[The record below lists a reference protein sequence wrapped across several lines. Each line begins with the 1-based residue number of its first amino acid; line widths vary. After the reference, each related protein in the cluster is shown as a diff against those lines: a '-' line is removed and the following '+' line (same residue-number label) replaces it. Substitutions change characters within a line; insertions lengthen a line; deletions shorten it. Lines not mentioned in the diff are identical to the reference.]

1 MYFSPNLNDNLLER
15 EKIMEEKLGEK
26 INKNFGIIFQ
36 NARLNKKL
44 TQEQV
49 AELLSK
55 STKTISQIE
64 TAKDGTSKKTD
75 IDFMNLLD
83 ITPNELYKDFIT
95 NENLKNKIF
104 VSEKISSLSPE
115 KIDAIL
121 KIIEV
126 IKDI

>member
-1 MYFSPNLNDNLLER
+1 
-15 EKIMEEKLGEK
+15 MEEKLGEK
-26 INKNFGIIFQ
+26 INKSFGIIFQ
-36 NARLNKKL
+36 DARLNKEL
-44 TQEQV
+44 TQQQV

-55 STKTISQIE
+55 SVKTISQIE

-75 IDFMNLLD
+75 IDFMNLLE

-95 NENLKNKIF
+95 NENLKSKIII
-104 VSEKISSLSPE
+104 SEKISSLSPE
-115 KIDAIL
+115 KVDAIL